1 MMRSL
6 ERILVVAVGGLSI
19 YLGYRLFRHIPS
31 RTDGHGRVILPGGI
45 SIFLTRVG
53 PGTFFALFGAIV
65 VAMSFAFPVQY
76 SRFSEESGPSNQTS
90 VTMRTE
96 KMTQETTSGFAP
108 APAGDRG
115 AEEAAPQARRA
126 ALADKMALLNA
137 MTPRLAPEPDPVARQ
152 LRDGLLLGVKV
163 DVMRQ
168 AWDAE
173 AWGPFEAFERWVKDR
188 EPEPPPE
195 KMKTAV
201 VVFRSGREAPP

>member
-1 MMRSL
+1 MRSL

-19 YLGYRLFRHIPS
+19 YLGYRLFLHIPS
-31 RTDGHGRVILPGGI
+31 RTDSQGRVVLPGGI

-76 SRFSEESGPSNQTS
+76 SKYSEESGPSGPTS

-115 AEEAAPQARRA
+115 AEETAPQARRA

-137 MTPRLAPEPDPVARQ
+137 MTPRLAPEPDMIRRQ
-152 LRDGLLLGVKV
+152 LRDSLLLGVKV

-168 AWDAE
+168 AWDAG
-173 AWGPFEAFERWVKDR
+173 AWGPFEVFEGWVNNG
-188 EPEPPPE
+188 EPEPPPG
-195 KMKTAV
+195 KLKPAV
-201 VVFRSGREAPP
+201 VVFRNGREAPP